1 MAWPRKANVEAAGVD
16 AREAMRAT
24 LRGIGDMLEQHDG
37 PRVLLAHAMVRG
49 SRTSTGQEMLGCELE
64 LGLEDLAL
72 ARADLYAL
80 GHIHAHQSWNVAG
93 APAIYP
99 GSPRRANFGELEP
112 KGYVVAEFDG
122 RQLVGWE
129 FVETPAV
136 RMVHLEAEWF
146 DDHTGLPGD
155 VIVPAGLSRDW
166 SPEEV
171 VGAEVRLRYRVDADH
186 RDAARRAAQVEAD
199 ALRAAGAVSV
209 KVEECVEATNR
220 SRTPEVARAVT
231 LVDKLERL
239 WEARKD
245 VPDQVRR
252 EALVAKL
259 ATLEG
264 AA

>member
-1 MAWPRKANVEAAGVD
+1 
-16 AREAMRAT
+16 
-24 LRGIGDMLEQHDG
+24 
-37 PRVLLAHAMVRG
+37 MVRG
-49 SRTSTGQEMLGCELE
+49 SQSSTGRELTGCELE
-64 LGLEDLAL
+64 VGLEDLAL

-80 GHIHAHQSWNVAG
+80 GHVHKHQFWDVAG

-99 GSPRRANFGELEP
+99 GSVYRHDFGELEP

-122 RQLVGWE
+122 RRLVGWQ

-146 DDHTGLPGD
+146 DDHIGLPGD